1 MILGEG
7 AGLIP
12 GQGAKI
18 SHAVQYYKKKKSIK
32 KKKKAYKYLQYLV
45 GKKHQKMTKSS
56 CGFVPQV
63 NLKCLER

>member
-32 KKKKAYKYLQYLV
+32 KKRRPTNIYN
-45 GKKHQKMTKSS
+45 M
-56 CGFVPQV
+56 
-63 NLKCLER
+63 